1 MAKKKN
7 QMNEDSRK
15 IAEKDFE
22 PSYYNEES
30 QFEKGLAETHE
41 QVSDDYSEG
50 TIDRKEGKED

>member
-1 MAKKKN
+1 
-7 QMNEDSRK
+7 MNEDSRK